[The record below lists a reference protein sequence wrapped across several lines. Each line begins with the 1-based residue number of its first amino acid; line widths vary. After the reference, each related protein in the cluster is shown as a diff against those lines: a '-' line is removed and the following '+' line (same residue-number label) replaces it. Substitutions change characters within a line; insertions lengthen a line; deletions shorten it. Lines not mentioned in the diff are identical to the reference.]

1 MNTRIL
7 TRLSISVSLLLTL
20 VACSDSTQFTEKTLP
35 GALDAAKPGSEGDPS
50 TPGSESDPAAE
61 VMESPNGDV
70 INEDNPTGV
79 KPESTV
85 GENPDGE
92 IGGTS
97 GASPDIENIGTAGSD
112 SSVDNG
118 SGSGGTGGTSSGGS
132 GSNPPPGEVF
142 SECTS
147 NPDMAIVSQ
156 LYQLPV
162 DTSRLPDF
170 STMNS
175 IGDVCVSQLNIA
187 DRDFSRGFPGVS
199 DIFEWFALDMRF
211 KLNITKAGTYQFF
224 LNSDDGSIL
233 SIDNAVIVDNDGT
246 HSQRE
251 RSGSTYLA
259 VGVHDVQV
267 RYYQGPRTRI
277 ALELFWKVPGSSQ
290 KVYVPKSVMSRP

>member
-20 VACSDSTQFTEKTLP
+20 VACSDSTQFAEKTLP
-35 GALDAAKPGSEGDPS
+35 GALDAAKPGSETDPS
-50 TPGSESDPAAE
+50 TPGSESDPTAE
-61 VMESPNGDV
+61 GTESPNGDV

-79 KPESTV
+79 KPDGSE

-92 IGGTS
+92 SGGTP
-97 GASPDIENIGTAGSD
+97 GDDAT
-112 SSVDNG
+112 VDNG
-118 SGSGGTGGTSSGGS
+118 TGSGGSGGSGGTGGAGG
-132 GSNPPPGEVF
+132 GTPPPGEVF
-142 SECTS
+142 SECTA

-156 LYQLPV
+156 LYQLPPE
-162 DTSRLPDF
+162 TSRLPDF
-170 STMNS
+170 STMNA

-187 DRDFSRGFPGVS
+187 DRDFTHGFPGVS

-211 KLNITKAGTYQFF
+211 KLNVTKAGNYQFF

-233 SIDNAVIVDNDGT
+233 SIDNAVVVDNDGT
-246 HSQRE
+246 HSQQE
-251 RSGSTYLA
+251 KSGSKYLG

-277 ALELFWKVPGSSQ
+277 ALELFWKVPGSNQ
-290 KVYVPKSVMSRP
+290 KVYVPKSAMSRP